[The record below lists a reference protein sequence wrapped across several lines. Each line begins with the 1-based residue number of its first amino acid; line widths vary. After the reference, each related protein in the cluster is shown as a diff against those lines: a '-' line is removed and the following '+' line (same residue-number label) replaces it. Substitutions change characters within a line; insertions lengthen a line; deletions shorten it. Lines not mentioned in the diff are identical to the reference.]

1 MGAVECDRFTKY
13 SIHVIYVI
21 NALYGHISDQ
31 SELGLPE
38 LAGNGIWKPA
48 FMNSQLPH
56 LLPSLWLP
64 GKEPLPPGM
73 TEDDREQLMQA
84 KKYADLMSMG
94 MESCITKTV
103 IAGAGGKHL

>member
-1 MGAVECDRFTKY
+1 
-13 SIHVIYVI
+13 
-21 NALYGHISDQ
+21 
-31 SELGLPE
+31 
-38 LAGNGIWKPA
+38 
-48 FMNSQLPH
+48 
-56 LLPSLWLP
+56 
-64 GKEPLPPGM
+64 M